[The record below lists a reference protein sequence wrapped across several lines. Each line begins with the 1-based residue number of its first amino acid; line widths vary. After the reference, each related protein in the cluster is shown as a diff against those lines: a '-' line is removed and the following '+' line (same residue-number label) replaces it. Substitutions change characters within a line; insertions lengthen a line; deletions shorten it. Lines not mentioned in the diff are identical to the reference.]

1 MKLDIEKAATDESP
15 QSLSYLPKTS
25 LGERL
30 LAIREKIVASGE
42 TLFDRDEI
50 EKEIAARRGERHD

>member
-1 MKLDIEKAATDESP
+1 MKLDIEKAATDEST
-15 QSLSYLPKTS
+15 QLLSYLPKTS
-25 LGERL
+25 LGVRL

-42 TLFDRDEI
+42 ALLDRDEI

>member
-1 MKLDIEKAATDESP
+1 MKLDIEKAETDKSSE
-15 QSLSYLPKTS
+15 SLSYLPKTS

-42 TLFDRDEI
+42 TLLDRDEI